1 MSRRDNAASR
11 CPRCQL
17 LGALCVCALVPTP
30 PLVTRTRLVLFLHR
44 DEVRKPT
51 NTGQLAA
58 ACVAASEVIV
68 RGHEGQP
75 SAPFVAAPGTRPV
88 LLFPDDD
95 AVPLAASDEPVTLI
109 VPDGTWRQAARV
121 RARVPGLR
129 DLPCAVLPP
138 GPPSRY
144 QLRSEPRPGGLATL
158 EAIARAF
165 ALLGDVEASAAMERV
180 FAAAVERTLW
190 SRGAITTAQLE
201 FGLPDGVELH
211 RRY

>member
-1 MSRRDNAASR
+1 M
-11 CPRCQL
+11 
-17 LGALCVCALVPTP
+17 
-30 PLVTRTRLVLFLHR
+30 
-44 DEVRKPT
+44 
-51 NTGQLAA
+51 
-58 ACVAASEVIV
+58 
-68 RGHEGQP
+68 
-75 SAPFVAAPGTRPV
+75 
-88 LLFPDDD
+88 
-95 AVPLAASDEPVTLI
+95 
-109 VPDGTWRQAARV
+109 
-121 RARVPGLR
+121 
-129 DLPCAVLPP
+129 LPP

>member
-1 MSRRDNAASR
+1 M
-11 CPRCQL
+11 
-17 LGALCVCALVPTP
+17 LGALCVCALLPAP

-44 DEVRKPT
+44 DEARKPT
-51 NTGQLAA
+51 NTGRLAA